1 MTIRGFLFFLSG
13 ALLAILASALNVRM
27 LAYLSAVVGLVLAYG
42 FLSVWLAR
50 KTTKIYAALEE
61 PQVLRGEQ
69 NALRLKAVLRSP
81 LPAGGVAVRWRDGT
95 SARECVLWPGFRT
108 PAQTAIP
115 LSTAH
120 VGTFE
125 LKVESVRWDD
135 LYGLFSLKKKGFRS
149 EETLV
154 LPRPF
159 DIEKP
164 TFSVSEEGDAA
175 LKRASEDYSAPDDLR
190 AFQPGDAMKRV
201 QWKLYARKG
210 ELLVR
215 QYESPMPPDTLILL
229 DCGKTR
235 GDTPELSARLQ
246 DALCE
251 TAVAVADLQIRDG
264 QKVRMPLY
272 GRQANEFASDNPAHL
287 LLLQRMLAAQS
298 FGWEEDF
305 ARVLREEMKRVRRS
319 GAVVALTTKLN
330 AEVADAL
337 CGLKRL
343 GPNVRCYLV
352 TEQMEREE
360 DLPYIGQL
368 QHHLVEVCYV
378 TPA

>member
-1 MTIRGFLFFLSG
+1 MTVRGLLFFLSG
-13 ALLAILASALNVRM
+13 MLLSVLAAALNVRAM
-27 LAYLSAVVGLVLAYG
+27 GYLSLVIGLTLAYG
-42 FLSVWLAR
+42 LLSVWVTR
-50 KTTKIYAALEE
+50 KTTKLFVTLEE
-61 PQVLRGEQ
+61 PQVLRGEE
-69 NALRLKAVLRSP
+69 NTLRLKAVKRSP
-81 LPAGGVAVRWRDGT
+81 LPCGGVTVRWRDG
-95 SARECVLWPGFRT
+95 SSVKEVALWPSFRK
-108 PAQTAIP
+108 PAQTSIP
-115 LSTAH
+115 LNTNH
-120 VGTFE
+120 IGTFS
-125 LKVESVRWDD
+125 LQVETVSWAD
-135 LYGLFSLKKKGFRS
+135 LYGLFRLNRKGFRA

-164 TFSVSEEGDAA
+164 TFSTSEEGIAA
-175 LKRASEDYSAPDDLR
+175 LKRASEDYNAPDDLR

-215 QYESPMPPDTLILL
+215 QYESPMPPDTLILM

-235 GDTPELSARLQ
+235 GANPELEARLQ

-251 TAVAVADLQIRDG
+251 TAVAVADLQMRDG
-264 QKVRMPLY
+264 QKVRMPFY
-272 GRQANEFASDNPAHL
+272 GKEANEFASDHQDQL
-287 LLLQRMLAAQS
+287 LILQRMLASQS
-298 FGWEEDF
+298 FGSEDSF

-337 CGLKRL
+337 CDLKRL

-360 DLPYIGQL
+360 DLPYISQL